1 MVYTPK
7 KNIKKTIARLVFCFI
22 GVGIAG
28 TAAGFDIVP
37 GSSCVA
43 ANLNQAEKLGWD
55 QWGTKN
61 PAAIGGP
68 SYFILCP
75 GMQLNSER
83 RKTDVVY
90 EIGISYL
97 HANAQDVSCTLREID
112 ADENPNFIVASK
124 IVTFDTG
131 TSGGFDCSSKPCDG
145 YWSVPFTGSTTSSY
159 NHHTLVCAMYPQ
171 TRLNYYGAYLE
182 P

>member
-1 MVYTPK
+1 MIYNPK
-7 KNIKKTIARLVFCFI
+7 KNIKKIVVSVVLGLV

-28 TAAGFDIVP
+28 TAASFDIVP

-43 ANLNQAEKLGWD
+43 ANLNQAEQLGWD
-55 QWGTKN
+55 QWGTRN

-75 GMQLNSER
+75 AMQLNNAR
-83 RKTDVVY
+83 RESDVQY
-90 EIGISYL
+90 EIGVSYFD
-97 HANAQDVSCTLREID
+97 ANAQDVTCTLREID
-112 ADENPNFIVASK
+112 ADANPNFIVAATN
-124 IVTFDTG
+124 VTFDTA
-131 TSGGFDCSSKPCDG
+131 TTANCSSKPCDG
-145 YWSVPFTGSTTSSY
+145 WKGVTFTGSTTSSW

-171 TRLNYYGAYLE
+171 TRLNYYGAYLL